1 MFLDQYLQGVF
12 GLTKKESEDV
22 RFLFEKR
29 KIKRGGHI
37 QTEGQVNRH
46 LLILETGIIREYY
59 LKDGKEVTKW
69 ISKSN
74 SIIVDLSS
82 FLSQGFSRFS
92 LQALED
98 SELYCISFSSYLQLK
113 EYIPDWSKI
122 ETQLITKCFTIVEQ
136 RLMQFLT
143 LSAEQRYLEFFEQYK
158 ELFNEV
164 PQQLIASMLGMSP
177 ETLSRFR
184 AKHTISFS

>member
-29 KIKRGGHI
+29 KIKKGGHI

-59 LKDGKEVTKW
+59 LKDGKEDTK
-69 ISKSN
+69 
-74 SIIVDLSS
+74 
-82 FLSQGFSRFS
+82 
-92 LQALED
+92 
-98 SELYCISFSSYLQLK
+98 
-113 EYIPDWSKI
+113 
-122 ETQLITKCFTIVEQ
+122 LITKCFIIVEQ

-164 PQQLIASMLGMSP
+164 SQQHIASMLGMSP

>member
-29 KIKRGGHI
+29 KIKKGGHI
-37 QTEGQVNRH
+37 QTEGQVNRD

-92 LQALED
+92 LQVLED

>member
-1 MFLDQYLQGVF
+1 
-12 GLTKKESEDV
+12 
-22 RFLFEKR
+22 
-29 KIKRGGHI
+29 
-37 QTEGQVNRH
+37 
-46 LLILETGIIREYY
+46 
-59 LKDGKEVTKW
+59 
-69 ISKSN
+69 
-74 SIIVDLSS
+74 
-82 FLSQGFSRFS
+82 
-92 LQALED
+92 
-98 SELYCISFSSYLQLK
+98 
-113 EYIPDWSKI
+113 
-122 ETQLITKCFTIVEQ
+122 LITKCFTIVEQ

>member
-1 MFLDQYLQGVF
+1 M
-12 GLTKKESEDV
+12 
-22 RFLFEKR
+22 
-29 KIKRGGHI
+29 
-37 QTEGQVNRH
+37 
-46 LLILETGIIREYY
+46 
-59 LKDGKEVTKW
+59 
-69 ISKSN
+69 
-74 SIIVDLSS
+74 
-82 FLSQGFSRFS
+82 
-92 LQALED
+92 
-98 SELYCISFSSYLQLK
+98 
-113 EYIPDWSKI
+113 
-122 ETQLITKCFTIVEQ
+122 ITKCFTIVEQ